1 MPAQRKTTNER
12 LETLRQK
19 QDRLKAQLDALE
31 SRKKAEERK
40 RDTRRTFVVGA
51 AALAQAEADPAFR
64 ATLRAALQAAAMR
77 EADRAIIADLL
88 GLIEPPPSPP
98 LAEPGIDESRTG

>member
-1 MPAQRKTTNER
+1 MPVQRKTTDER

-31 SRKKAEERK
+31 SRKKAEARK

-51 AALAQAEADPAFR
+51 AALAQAEADPTFR

-88 GLIEPPPSPP
+88 GLQPPSAAVPSAP
-98 LAEPGIDESRTG
+98 ELPSQTEAA